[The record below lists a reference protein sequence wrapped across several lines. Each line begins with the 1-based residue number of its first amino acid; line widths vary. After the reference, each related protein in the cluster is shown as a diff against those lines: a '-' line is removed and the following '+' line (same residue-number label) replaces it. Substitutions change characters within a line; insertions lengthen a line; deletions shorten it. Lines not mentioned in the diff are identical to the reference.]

1 MTILLP
7 IKKSIFSISKYNI
20 SSIDFGKF
28 GDDKKRKVPPGK
40 ARGHS
45 HRTGTRRAHRLLA
58 LRRLRHGVFPRRQ
71 HSHRGSAAMG
81 RLGHVRHMGDGAR
94 HRCAFAALRLS

>member
-28 GDDKKRKVPPGK
+28 GDDKK
-40 ARGHS
+40 
-45 HRTGTRRAHRLLA
+45 
-58 LRRLRHGVFPRRQ
+58 
-71 HSHRGSAAMG
+71 SAFSKT
-81 RLGHVRHMGDGAR
+81 LK
-94 HRCAFAALRLS
+94 LI